1 LIYSPGHDSKLT
13 NTQFITLFFFIMTK
27 QVLTSLLAQGNTGA
41 EILSILDAIVA
52 EQSSEQGYAEPTAD
66 VIDF

>member
-1 LIYSPGHDSKLT
+1 
-13 NTQFITLFFFIMTK
+13 MTK

-52 EQSSEQGYAEPTAD
+52 DQAPEQGYNEPTAD

>member
-1 LIYSPGHDSKLT
+1 
-13 NTQFITLFFFIMTK
+13 MTK

-52 EQSSEQGYAEPTAD
+52 EQSSEGYNNEPTAD
-66 VIDF
+66 SIEFWY